1 MTRMFQGLAT
11 RLKEVVSKSAK
22 IWVLIPEALAIPI
35 WVQRE
40 NEVTRKPCHLSIAR
54 MDLGHETKAYHSHKT
69 CDPDIRLT

>member
-22 IWVLIPEALAIPI
+22 IRVLIPEALAIPI

-40 NEVTRKPCHLSIAR
+40 NEVPESLATHQ
-54 MDLGHETKAYHSHKT
+54 
-69 CDPDIRLT
+69 